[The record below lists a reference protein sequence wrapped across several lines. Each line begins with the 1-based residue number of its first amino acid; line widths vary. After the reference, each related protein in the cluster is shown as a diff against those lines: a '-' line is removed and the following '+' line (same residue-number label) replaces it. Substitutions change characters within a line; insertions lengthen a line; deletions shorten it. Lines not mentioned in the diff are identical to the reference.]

1 MEAWHKQ
8 RRNMAKP
15 KLEIHYSAYADKC
28 NTNIIF
34 KTHIK
39 T

>member
-15 KLEIHYSAYADKC
+15 KLEIHYSACADKC
-28 NTNIIF
+28 NNIIF
-34 KTHIK
+34 KAQHN
-39 T
+39 